1 LGGRVLLD
9 SELRHD
15 IAGSASE
22 KPESGLYPRDRPALM
37 IGVAGAGKVGA
48 QAALEM
54 AMMGL
59 DDISL
64 VDIVPG
70 LAEGEALDISHRLS
84 DAGVDVD
91 VSGSTDFAA
100 LKGCGLVV
108 VAAGLGRKPGMTR
121 MDLLSK
127 NAGIIASVTKEVA
140 KHAPDS
146 VILMVTNPMDAMTF
160 VALKASGF
168 PKQRVV
174 GQGGV
179 LDNSRFKYVLAKKL
193 GVSRGSITSMVM
205 GEHGENMIPVSSHTY
220 VSGVP
225 LSTLLTDEEVQ
236 QAIED
241 TRKVAAEVIAKKGAT
256 IFAPGRSVA
265 RMANAISNDTK
276 EVLAASAFLEGEYGL
291 NGLCIGVPVKLGAG
305 GVEKIYEVKLSDRE
319 RDWFNRGADAL
330 REAIVTLPSMA

>member
-1 LGGRVLLD
+1 
-9 SELRHD
+9 
-15 IAGSASE
+15 
-22 KPESGLYPRDRPALM
+22 M
-37 IGVAGAGKVGA
+37 IGIAGAGKVGA
-48 QAALEM
+48 QSALEI
-54 AMMGL
+54 ASMGL

-91 VSGSTDFAA
+91 VSGSEDFSA
-100 LKGCGLVV
+100 LRGSTLVV
-108 VAAGLGRKPGMTR
+108 IAAGLGRKPGMTR

-127 NAGIIASVTKEVA
+127 NSGIISSVTKEVA

-146 VILMVTNPMDAMTF
+146 VILMVTNPMDPMTY
-160 VALKASGF
+160 VALKTSGF
-168 PKQRVV
+168 PKARVV

-193 GVSRGSITSMVM
+193 GVSRDSITSLVM
-205 GEHGENMIPVSSHTY
+205 GEHGENMIPVASHTY

-225 LSTLLTDEEVQ
+225 LTTLLNEEEVQ

-241 TRKVAAEVIAKKGAT
+241 TRKVAADVISKKGAT

-265 RMANAISNDTK
+265 RMAKAIVDDSK
-276 EVLAASAFLEGEYGL
+276 EVLAASTYLEGEYGL
-291 NGLCIGVPVKLGAG
+291 SGLCIGVPVKLGAG
-305 GVEKIYEVKLSDRE
+305 GVEKVYELKLSDRE

-330 REAIVTLPSMA
+330 HEAISSMAL